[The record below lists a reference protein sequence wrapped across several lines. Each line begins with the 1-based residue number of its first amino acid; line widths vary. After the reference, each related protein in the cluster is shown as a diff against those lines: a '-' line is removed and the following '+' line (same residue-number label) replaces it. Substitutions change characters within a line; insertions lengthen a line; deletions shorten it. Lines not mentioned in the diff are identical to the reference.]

1 MPPRRH
7 RALEEI
13 LATDPV
19 RDHQRIVHLSS
30 AYEFPFDLT
39 RSLEFALFRTFAV
52 PSIAELLAS
61 TREFTSRAQKRYDDT
76 DLILS
81 QIYEYGYDSERGRAA
96 LRRMNRIHGRFEIGN
111 EDFLYVLSTFVY
123 EPPRWMAR
131 FGWRAM
137 VEPERQAFFHFW
149 REVGRRMGIR
159 EIPADYE
166 AFETFNIEYE
176 RANFRYTDASRRVAE
191 STRAM
196 FLDWFLPRRLHRL
209 GEPALHA
216 LMDERLLQAF
226 GFPEP
231 GERMRRL
238 VSRALRLR
246 SRVVQRLPER
256 TTPRLR
262 SRMRHRSYPDG
273 YRTNELGPP
282 PADP

>member
-61 TREFTSRAQKRYDDT
+61 THEFTSRAQKRYDDT

-111 EDFLYVLSTFVY
+111 DDFRYVLSTFVY

-159 EIPADYE
+159 QIPADYE

-176 RANFRYTDASRRVAE
+176 RANFRYTEASRRVAE

-262 SRMRHRSYPDG
+262 SRMRHRSYPGG